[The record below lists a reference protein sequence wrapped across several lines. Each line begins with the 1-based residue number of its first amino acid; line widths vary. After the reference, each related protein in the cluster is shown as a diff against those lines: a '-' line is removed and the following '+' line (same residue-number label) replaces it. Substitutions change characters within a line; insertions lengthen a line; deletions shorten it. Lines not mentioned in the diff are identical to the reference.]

1 MLHQPQAHLPR
12 RLVLGGVIRVC
23 KGREHEVGTDRDIPG
38 LEHLL
43 RFLLCEGDVLFQ
55 FASERCAD
63 VDQPGAMVLRQDL
76 NTEGLHIVAGY
87 LPELLVV
94 LLGGMVGIPIDP
106 VTIYPNM
113 RINAIPQVGVV
124 RDLLFPPDIF
134 EPKDQLVYHA
144 VIVVQQRQTERLP
157 YMLISH
163 ATPLYR
169 HLRGEDQELQENK
182 VANLRLAVARL
193 DGIVLYPGE
202 TFSYWRLI
210 GKPTR
215 RKGYRDG
222 MVLFLGRIGS
232 DVGGGLCQLSNL
244 IFWMTLHTPLTVVER
259 YRHSHDVFPD
269 TNRTQPFGSGATC
282 AYPHRDLMIRNDT
295 EQPFQLCVQVGK
307 QVLKGEWRAPAPP
320 VCRYEIVERNHRM
333 DQASWGGYV
342 RHNELY
348 RRIYDLEGGLLEE
361 EFLFAND
368 AIMMYSPLLP
378 EES

>member
-1 MLHQPQAHLPR
+1 MVDPNNRQLWPPIHRSWLRLRLGKLYYGGRR
-12 RLVLGGVIRVC
+12 RLLWMS
-23 KGREHEVGTDRDIPG
+23 P
-38 LEHLL
+38 
-43 RFLLCEGDVLFQ
+43 RFHW
-55 FASERCAD
+55 A
-63 VDQPGAMVLRQDL
+63 
-76 NTEGLHIVAGY
+76 
-87 LPELLVV
+87 
-94 LLGGMVGIPIDP
+94 
-106 VTIYPNM
+106 
-113 RINAIPQVGVV
+113 
-124 RDLLFPPDIF
+124 
-134 EPKDQLVYHA
+134 K
-144 VIVVQQRQTERLP
+144 QRQTERLP

-202 TFSYWRLI
+202 ILSYWRLI

-244 IFWMTLHTPLTVVER
+244 IFWMTL
-259 YRHSHDVFPD
+259 
-269 TNRTQPFGSGATC
+269 
-282 AYPHRDLMIRNDT
+282 HRDLMIRNDT